1 MKHNIMVVDDS
12 RVVYAEMKKMLDG
25 SGIEIVSFCR
35 SGEEALQEY
44 ERVRPELVTMDIV
57 MPGMDGLETC
67 REMRRRWPDAQV
79 VMVSSLAYDDMV
91 EQARSLGAKGFLFKP
106 FEKQALIDGLKN
118 ALGDENCQ

>member
-118 ALGDENCQ
+118 VLGDENCQ

>member
-12 RVVYAEMKKMLDG
+12 RVVYAEMKMLLY
-25 SGIEIVSFCR
+25 GIGTEIVSFCR
-35 SGEEALQEY
+35 IGEEALQEY

>member
-35 SGEEALQEY
+35 SGEEALPEY

-118 ALGDENCQ
+118 VLGDENCQ